1 MKKELQRM
9 HVLGITARDLKTNE
23 VQKNTFVFDNEHT
36 CKTFAL
42 LVKLVVHPPQK
53 FDVTLEATETDLVTR
68 EKVSDLLEKT
78 KEMAEKINA

>member
-1 MKKELQRM
+1 MEKELQRM

-23 VQKNTFVFDNEHT
+23 VQKNVFVFDNEHT

-42 LVKLVVHPPQK
+42 LVKLVVHPPHK
-53 FDVTLEATETDLVTR
+53 FNVTLEVTETDLVTR
-68 EKVSDLLEKT
+68 EKVSNLLEKT